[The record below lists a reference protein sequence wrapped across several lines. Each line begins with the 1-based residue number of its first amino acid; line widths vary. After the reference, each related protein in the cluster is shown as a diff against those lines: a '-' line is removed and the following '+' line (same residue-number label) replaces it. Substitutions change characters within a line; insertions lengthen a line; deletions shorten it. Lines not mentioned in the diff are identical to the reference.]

1 MATVATVRDFTL
13 VYDAYA
19 QFEESMITM
28 EMEAVEQVRCWLD
41 VCAAPHSLSYVDDDG
56 DGMVQ
61 GEDVLEEDADIGFT
75 LADAL
80 DLRMARL
87 ADLTERRPLLLN
99 SVLLRQ
105 NPHNVQE
112 WHKRVKLFENSI
124 EKMLVTYSEA
134 VNTVDPQLA
143 TGTITPMWHPVCASL
158 LTLLAAGIDHRQATY
173 AVDGVRQVLRDE

>member
-41 VCAAPHSLSYVDDDG
+41 VCAAPHPLSYVDDDD

-143 TGTITPMWHPVCASL
+143 TGTITPMWLPVCTSL